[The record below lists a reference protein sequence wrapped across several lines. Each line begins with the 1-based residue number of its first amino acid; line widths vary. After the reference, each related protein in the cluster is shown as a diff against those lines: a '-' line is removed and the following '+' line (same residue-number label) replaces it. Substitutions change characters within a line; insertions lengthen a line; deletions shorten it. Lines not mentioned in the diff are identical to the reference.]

1 MFRPGMAKNFKSL
14 RSGRLRLHLL
24 PILVWLAAV
33 AAVVVLFH
41 NRSQRFEVLG
51 LAQSHVHQICAPV
64 DGQLKIVSVGLFE
77 EVSKNQILAVLDEA
91 QLNAQIA
98 TIQAEIEHLMS
109 QLLSTE
115 DTMLAEAGNLET
127 DRIAAQRRFYVDV
140 ENARLRILELKTLI
154 ETDRITAENLAVE
167 VKIAAELL
175 DKDAIAPY
183 ELEKAQTL
191 YNALA
196 KKTEENEHLLVQ
208 AEQDLEKARQRRD
221 EFAQRQ
227 PAHPSVETA
236 LGTLHKQITV
246 QEKLIN
252 EILVQ
257 REALRITSPVDG
269 MVIQIL
275 VNANQLRR
283 PGEDVL
289 RKPGEVVLAG
299 DPILAV
305 AETEPTEVITYIS
318 EEQLGKVKERTAVK
332 LIKNTQPA
340 QIAGSQVVKL
350 GPVMEQMPQQLWR
363 NPNIAQWGRPV
374 LIKIPPGLKLIPG
387 ETVGIRGL

>member
-1 MFRPGMAKNFKSL
+1 MAKNSKGH

-33 AAVVVLFH
+33 AGVVVLFYS
-41 NRSQRFEVLG
+41 RSQRLEVLG
-51 LAQSHVHQICAPV
+51 LAQGRVYQVCAPV
-64 DGQLKIVSVGLFE
+64 DGQLKIVSVDLFE
-77 EVSKNQILAVLDEA
+77 KVNKSQVLAVLDDA

-109 QLLSTE
+109 QLISTE

-127 DRIAAQRRFYVDV
+127 DKITAQRRFYVDV
-140 ENARLRILELKTLI
+140 ENARLRILGLKTLI

-191 YNALA
+191 YKAQA
-196 KKTEENEHLLVQ
+196 KKIEENEHLLVQ
-208 AEQDLEKARQRRD
+208 AEQDLEQAEHRRD
-221 EFAQRQ
+221 EFTRRQ

-236 LGTLHKQITV
+236 LDTLHKQITV

-269 MVIQIL
+269 MVIQIQ
-275 VNANQLRR
+275 VNVNQPRRAGEDVLRR
-283 PGEDVL
+283 PGE
-289 RKPGEVVLAG
+289 VVSAG

-305 AETEPTEVITYIS
+305 AEAEPTEVITYIS
-318 EEQLGKVKERTAVK
+318 EEQLGKVKERMAVK
-332 LIKNTQPA
+332 LVKNTQPV
-340 QIAGSQVVKL
+340 QIASSQVVKL
-350 GPVMEQMPQQLWR
+350 GPVMEQMPKQLWR

-387 ETVGIRGL
+387 ETVGIKGL